1 MIESKLQQ
9 IDAELKSFGMVGLN
23 QKATSEG
30 IARLK
35 SEAKKRFGARL
46 CSQYL
51 ALLERVNG
59 VEWNGF
65 VLYGVDS
72 AFLGDST
79 GQNHNGLIEKNEL
92 WDEVLGEAG
101 AQKAYIIYG
110 DSSISLFACE
120 LKSGRFVE
128 LDKPSGDEV
137 EAFETFNAMFEKF
150 LTDALM

>member
-1 MIESKLQQ
+1 MIESKLRQ
-9 IDAELKSFGMVGLN
+9 IDAELKSFGIAGL
-23 QKATSEG
+23 QKAPSEG
-30 IARLK
+30 IAKLK
-35 SEAKKRFGARL
+35 SEAKRRFGVEL

-51 ALLERVNG
+51 AILEIANG
-59 VEWNGF
+59 LQWNGF

-72 AFLGDST
+72 AFLGDSA

-92 WDEVLGEAG
+92 WDEALGDV
-101 AQKAYIIYG
+101 QKSYIFYG

-137 EAFETFNAMFEKF
+137 EEFETFNAMLDKF